1 VSDQA
6 TPPAPQAGVPFTPP
20 AGSSYPPAGAPAPE
34 PVKSSKGSNVGK
46 ILLRVAVPLIV
57 VVGGIAWKF
66 MSGDPTVASTGDC
79 LIEAASAD
87 DMKTVGC
94 DDATAYWKVA
104 GKVDGIKEAE
114 FDAKDNSCTAYPT
127 AESSLWMGKKGGS
140 GDVLCLEP
148 LKK

>member
-1 VSDQA
+1 MSDQA
-6 TPPAPQAGVPFTPP
+6 TPPAAPQAGAPF
-20 AGSSYPPAGAPAPE
+20 GQPAGAPAPE
-34 PVKSSKGSNVGK
+34 AAKPTKNRNVGK
-46 ILLRVAVPLIV
+46 ILLRIAVPIIV

-66 MSGDPTVASTGDC
+66 MSGDPTVAATGDC

-94 DDATAYWKVA
+94 DDATAHWKVA
-104 GKVDGIKEAE
+104 GKVEDIKEADFNAQE
-114 FDAKDNSCTAYPT
+114 NSCTAYPT
-127 AESSLWMGKKGGS
+127 AESSLWMGKKGGN